1 MENRFF
7 FKHLNRP
14 KMLLGIRFG
23 DGMLLGGLFYVGLM
37 ISQLIAFLALAI
49 LIIVLKR
56 KAERK
61 LPKKYLWGLL
71 YKLLPTEKF
80 CAWRKLKLPD
90 SSIKHYVR

>member
-7 FKHLNRP
+7 FKHLDRP

-23 DGMLLGGLFYVGLM
+23 DGMLLGGLFYLGMML
-37 ISQLIAFLALAI
+37 SHLLLFSALAI
-49 LIIVLKR
+49 GILYLKR

-61 LPKKYLWGLL
+61 LPKKYLWGVI
-71 YKLLPTEKF
+71 YGILPTEKF

-90 SSIKHYVR
+90 SSIKRLVR

>member
-7 FKHLNRP
+7 FKHLDRP
-14 KMLLGIRFG
+14 KMLLGIRFV

-37 ISQLIAFLALAI
+37 LSQLLLFSALAI
-49 LIIVLKR
+49 LILYLKR

-61 LPKKYLWGLL
+61 LPKKYLWGVI
-71 YKLLPTEKF
+71 YRLLPTEKF

-90 SSIKHYVR
+90 SSIKRFVR

>member
-71 YKLLPTEKF
+71 YKLLPTEKLD
-80 CAWRKLKLPD
+80 RK
-90 SSIKHYVR
+90 SVV

>member
-7 FKHLNRP
+7 FKHLDRP

-37 ISQLIAFLALAI
+37 LSQLLLFSALAI
-49 LIIVLKR
+49 LILFLKR

-61 LPKKYLWGLL
+61 LPKKYLWGVI
-71 YKLLPTEKF
+71 YRLLPTEKF
-80 CAWRKLKLPD
+80 CVWRKLKLPD
-90 SSIKHYVR
+90 SSIKRFVR

>member
-1 MENRFF
+1 
-7 FKHLNRP
+7 
-14 KMLLGIRFG
+14 MLLGIRFG